1 MTLPKAALSSVKNK
15 RAHAD
20 LILASASPRR
30 LDLLRSVLI
39 EPTTILPAD
48 IDETPRNRER
58 PQDYALRM
66 AIEKCLA
73 TSHQENH
80 FTLAA
85 DTVVACGHRILPK
98 AETRED
104 AAYCLDLLSGRRHR
118 VWGGICIRTPKEK
131 LIPRVVSTIVK
142 FKTLTKIEKEI
153 YLESNEWDGKAGGY
167 AIQGLAASYVPFIS
181 GSYSNI
187 VGLSLSDT
195 LALLDGNGFF
205 TS

>member
-1 MTLPKAALSSVKNK
+1 MKNK
-15 RAHAD
+15 PAHAD

-30 LDLLRSVLI
+30 LDLLRSVFI
-39 EPTTILPAD
+39 EPTHILPAN
-48 IDETPRNRER
+48 IDETPRDRER

-66 AIEKCLA
+66 AIEKCMA
-73 TSHQENH
+73 TPHQDNH

-118 VWGGICIRTPKEK
+118 VWGGMCIRTPSEK
-131 LIPRVVSTIVK
+131 LIPRVISTIVK
-142 FKTLTKIEKEI
+142 FKTLSPAEKEF
-153 YLESNEWDGKAGGY
+153 YLESGEWEGKAGSY

-187 VGLSLSDT
+187 VGLSLSDA
-195 LALLDGNGFF
+195 LALLNGNGFF
-205 TS
+205 QSDIKG